1 MHPSSSAAQSTSDVV
16 SDRIRAR
23 IEAMHNDTGA
33 LNAGSTPIFARLTL
47 PRFYVQRQFAPAW
60 TGPNGLR
67 PRADTLLA
75 VLGDASAEGL
85 QSSDYHMER
94 LQTARAELRAAS
106 APDPARLAEMDLL
119 LTDAFMLYGSHLL
132 RGHVDP
138 ETLNPN
144 WSIERRAADFAAVL
158 EEALDRGTIRST
170 LKGLAPP
177 QSEYA
182 RLRASLATYRRV
194 QRAGG
199 WSTMPAGSTLR
210 PGDVGPAVE
219 RLRQRL
225 QASGDLAADTT
236 ADAEEA
242 FGPVL
247 EQAVKQ
253 FQTRHGL
260 ESDGIVGAATRD
272 ALNVPVE
279 MRIQQLR
286 LNMER
291 WRWLP
296 QNLGARYIVVNI
308 AGFELRVMEQG
319 QEVMQMRVV
328 TGQPYRQ
335 TPVFS
340 DEISYLVLNPYW
352 HVPHSIAVK
361 DKLPLIKQNPNY
373 LAQQNMTLFRGWGA
387 DAKVVNP
394 ATVDWSTVTASNFPY
409 RLRQDPGRQNALG
422 RVKFMFPNKYN
433 VYLHDTPSR
442 SLFARA
448 ARSFSSGC
456 IRLERP
462 MDLTRYLLADQPEWT
477 EARIQQ
483 VLSTNVERSVTL
495 KQTMPVHL
503 QYWTAWADPDG
514 TIHFRSDIYARD
526 APLARAMHAPAPP
539 ASGL

>member
-1 MHPSSSAAQSTSDVV
+1 
-16 SDRIRAR
+16 
-23 IEAMHNDTGA
+23 
-33 LNAGSTPIFARLTL
+33 
-47 PRFYVQRQFAPAW
+47 
-60 TGPNGLR
+60 
-67 PRADTLLA
+67 
-75 VLGDASAEGL
+75 
-85 QSSDYHMER
+85 
-94 LQTARAELRAAS
+94 
-106 APDPARLAEMDLL
+106 
-119 LTDAFMLYGSHLL
+119 
-132 RGHVDP
+132 
-138 ETLNPN
+138 
-144 WSIERRAADFAAVL
+144 
-158 EEALDRGTIRST
+158 
-170 LKGLAPP
+170 
-177 QSEYA
+177 
-182 RLRASLATYRRV
+182 
-194 QRAGG
+194 
-199 WSTMPAGSTLR
+199 
-210 PGDVGPAVE
+210 VE

-394 ATVDWSTVTASNFPY
+394 ATVDWSTVTASNFPLSAAP
-409 RLRQDPGRQNALG
+409 RSRAAECTRARQVHVSQQVQCVPPRHAEPLALCPGCPQLQFRVHPAGASDGPHPLSAGRPAEVDGSAYPTGAEYQCRALGHTQTDNAGSSPVLDGVGRPGR
-422 RVKFMFPNKYN
+422 Y
-433 VYLHDTPSR
+433 
-442 SLFARA
+442 
-448 ARSFSSGC
+448 
-456 IRLERP
+456 
-462 MDLTRYLLADQPEWT
+462 
-477 EARIQQ
+477 
-483 VLSTNVERSVTL
+483 
-495 KQTMPVHL
+495 
-503 QYWTAWADPDG
+503 DPL
-514 TIHFRSDIYARD
+514 
-526 APLARAMHAPAPP
+526 PK
-539 ASGL
+539 